1 MSFGNI
7 NIPNNG
13 LTGEMIMSLV
23 VMAIMLILCIV
34 IAIASRKTDPFK
46 KPKGIM
52 FLAEFYVDFIDNM
65 VVNNMG
71 PQFKKIAPYF
81 GFLCMYI
88 FLCFIIGMLGFPAP
102 LTYYLI
108 PFILALISFLA
119 IHITSMIYTKFKY
132 FKRFIEPLPF
142 FLPINMLSMWS
153 PLLSLSFRLFCN
165 ALSGWILMGLLYDA
179 LMGLSNMIFKLPF
192 FIAPV
197 VAPILHAYF
206 DVFSGF
212 IQTTVFVFL
221 TMLFVSNEVPEGYI
235 YKQQTVKNLA

>member
-46 KPKGIM
+46 KPNGIM

-81 GFLCMYI
+81 GFLCMYT
-88 FLCFIIGMLGFPAP
+88 FLCFIIGMLQ
-102 LTYYLI
+102 LLW
-108 PFILALISFLA
+108 
-119 IHITSMIYTKFKY
+119 HII
-132 FKRFIEPLPF
+132 
-142 FLPINMLSMWS
+142 
-153 PLLSLSFRLFCN
+153 
-165 ALSGWILMGLLYDA
+165 
-179 LMGLSNMIFKLPF
+179 
-192 FIAPV
+192 
-197 VAPILHAYF
+197 
-206 DVFSGF
+206 
-212 IQTTVFVFL
+212 
-221 TMLFVSNEVPEGYI
+221 
-235 YKQQTVKNLA
+235 